1 MWLLHIQSDSAVWI
15 LSCSPG
21 CISGVFSSLE
31 GSLRCAGCA
40 QYSGSTCQKCSG
52 GFISRSGKCV
62 SCADTSGWVN
72 RGGLTCSQLSTSDCN
87 DVKVKGISSN
97 EACCKCSLACHPT
110 LAALASLRYPTVCS
124 RVCGRKILIGF
135 VIVSMSVLCQFYVFG
150 AWLMSC
156 SGLRQ
161 RWSSDPNS
169 VCLRREALGVG
180 WTGALKVSSVNY
192 FPSEVWVSP
201 QTWSKERLLAS
212 FPMSHCHW
220 FLRIRIRALWS
231 FGQWTSATR
240 SPWNHIR
247 AQQSATHWMKA
258 GKHWYKN
265 GTGSNLTAI
274 PIARCVCGSVFWKR
288 QGQRIQNRFRNY
300 FLLLRIQ
307 DLMATEKLCAEI
319 FRRRELLIQFFMK
332 KLNSHPLWT
341 RYW

>member
-1 MWLLHIQSDSAVWI
+1 MWLLHIQSDSAAWI

-97 EACCKCSLACHPT
+97 EACCKCSLACE
-110 LAALASLRYPTVCS
+110 LAVSYSLQPRLQS
-124 RVCGRKILIGF
+124 RDLDRLRD
-135 VIVSMSVLCQFYVFG
+135 SFYVSF
-150 AWLMSC
+150 MSC

-180 WTGALKVSSVNY
+180 WTGALEVSSVNY

-212 FPMSHCHW
+212 FPISHCHW

-231 FGQWTSATR
+231 FGHWTAATR

-258 GKHWYKN
+258 GEHAQILIQNW
-265 GTGSNLTAI
+265 TGSNLTAI
-274 PIARCVCGSVFWKR
+274 PKLPDMR
-288 QGQRIQNRFRNY
+288 QRILKATRPKDPKP
-300 FLLLRIQ
+300 IQ
-307 DLMATEKLCAEI
+307 KLFPPTQELMATEKLWAEI
-319 FRRRELLIQFFMK
+319 FRTG
-332 KLNSHPLWT
+332 LNSSWKIKILTPSEQDT
-341 RYW
+341 DS

>member
-135 VIVSMSVLCQFYVFG
+135 VIVSMSVLCFWSV
-150 AWLMSC
+150 ADVM
-156 SGLRQ
+156 LRPEATVEQ
-161 RWSSDPNS
+161 WPQ
-169 VCLRREALGVG
+169 LRLL
-180 WTGALKVSSVNY
+180 T
-192 FPSEVWVSP
+192 
-201 QTWSKERLLAS
+201 TWSTGRWVNRRAEGFFSELLP
-212 FPMSHCHW
+212 FRG
-220 FLRIRIRALWS
+220 L
-231 FGQWTSATR
+231 
-240 SPWNHIR
+240 
-247 AQQSATHWMKA
+247 
-258 GKHWYKN
+258 GKS
-265 GTGSNLTAI
+265 SNLIERTPFGI
-274 PIARCVCGSVFWKR
+274 I
-288 QGQRIQNRFRNY
+288 
-300 FLLLRIQ
+300 
-307 DLMATEKLCAEI
+307 
-319 FRRRELLIQFFMK
+319 
-332 KLNSHPLWT
+332 SHVSLSLVSAHPN
-341 RYW
+341 